1 LNNSIKSVFRS
12 LTHRFF
18 TLLWSGQTISR
29 LGDSLYRIALAWWV
43 LEKTGSAAIMGT
55 VLIFSTV
62 PMLLFL
68 LIGGVVVDRFNRARL
83 MLASDL
89 LRGIVVVIVAGLAV
103 SQQLEVWHIFLASTI
118 FGIVDA
124 FFQPAYTSIV
134 PDLTPSEALPSANS
148 MTSLSGQAAGIIG
161 PALGASLIALGG
173 TPVAFMLDALSFF
186 ISAACLIPLLKV
198 PAPRSVSPGSSS
210 MMRDLREGIGT
221 VFGSPWLWITIVTA
235 ALGNICTSGSIGI
248 ALPFLVKGRLHG
260 DVHSLGWI
268 YSALALGTALGTIW
282 LSRYTRLRRRG
293 LVAYSAWVFAG
304 LMIAV
309 MGLSSSVLLVAFAAM
324 AIGVSFAIFGLIW
337 TNSLQELV
345 PHEQLGRVSS
355 IDFLGSFALMPIG
368 FGVVGWATDQ
378 LGAPLI
384 FVIGGVLTVG
394 LATLGLTHP
403 AIRNLD

>member
-68 LIGGVVVDRFNRARL
+68 LIGGVVVDRFNRAWL

-248 ALPFLVKGRLHG
+248 ALPFLVKGRL
-260 DVHSLGWI
+260 
-268 YSALALGTALGTIW
+268 LGTIW
-282 LSRYTRLRRRG
+282 LSRYSKLRRRG